1 MKNPLSNTAMRRGV
15 WAVFL
20 LMLVWTGSHA
30 QNAPPS
36 LGVAMRA
43 EDPIENEQGS
53 YTVVYEIVIRNY
65 GTAPLTDLNV
75 VDNLSI
81 AFADAADFRVIRVES
96 KIAAVNEDYDGVEDV
111 ALLAAGADLGPGT
124 EETITVE
131 VTVNPGDRPG
141 RYESTVVATAFDPE
155 GQEARDASQNGLDP
169 DPDGNGDPRDNN
181 QPTPVMLGDT
191 PLIGF
196 SKELVSKTANGDGS
210 YTLVYE
216 FLLKNYGNV
225 SLKAIQAEE
234 DLLVAF
240 ASPALCEVKE
250 LTSDDLH
257 VNEEF
262 DGADDIRLLT
272 GEDSLRVGETARV
285 TLTVCMF
292 RKTTVDTYYNSA
304 TASGRGPAGDLVTD
318 VSQEGANPDP
328 DGDGDPGNDDVPT
341 AASFARIEHGGALD
355 TTISLTDGEIT
366 VDVIALNTYLSIEG
380 FTTQLQTTFSN
391 TGMDTFGVTI
401 NGTVG
406 NIRLNSSITFDPSTV
421 SFVSWQGG
429 VAFTLLDLDVTSITY
444 LGAPQTNSYTQFS
457 FSGSA
462 DDISAQAT
470 VRFGVCPLEFWALN
484 ACATWEWSEC
494 DTAINGCVLFTAEEG
509 FSSATLSLSDLV
521 LVEDVFGL
529 QGQGLLDV
537 TFTYTVDEKVFS
549 PRLRFEPDW
558 RICAE
563 LELLGEVTM
572 SSLPLGVEGILVYGL
587 VGEVTLAN
595 DVTFS
600 FAESF
605 HDEKD
610 ASVTGKA
617 GYGGIL
623 KVGGPAPSCCD
634 TPGTFE
640 LATYFGGTPSPSG
653 SLLGIGLFTA
663 SFDLRMFEG
672 FSIAFDGEYP
682 TNGTGWSFA
691 VTVGVFW

>member
-1 MKNPLSNTAMRRGV
+1 MNRTA
-15 WAVFL
+15 L
-20 LMLVWTGSHA
+20 
-30 QNAPPS
+30 
-36 LGVAMRA
+36 
-43 EDPIENEQGS
+43 
-53 YTVVYEIVIRNY
+53 
-65 GTAPLTDLNV
+65 
-75 VDNLSI
+75 
-81 AFADAADFRVIRVES
+81 FAAI
-96 KIAAVNEDYDGVEDV
+96 
-111 ALLAAGADLGPGT
+111 
-124 EETITVE
+124 
-131 VTVNPGDRPG
+131 
-141 RYESTVVATAFDPE
+141 ATAGLLCAPCWVAAA
-155 GQEARDASQNGLDP
+155 QE
-169 DPDGNGDPRDNN
+169 
-181 QPTPVMLGDT
+181 
-191 PLIGF
+191 
-196 SKELVSKTANGDGS
+196 
-210 YTLVYE
+210 
-216 FLLKNYGNV
+216 
-225 SLKAIQAEE
+225 
-234 DLLVAF
+234 
-240 ASPALCEVKE
+240 
-250 LTSDDLH
+250 
-257 VNEEF
+257 
-262 DGADDIRLLT
+262 
-272 GEDSLRVGETARV
+272 
-285 TLTVCMF
+285 
-292 RKTTVDTYYNSA
+292 
-304 TASGRGPAGDLVTD
+304 TD
-318 VSQEGANPDP
+318 VS
-328 DGDGDPGNDDVPT
+328 
-341 AASFARIEHGGALD
+341 FGGLFE
-355 TTISLTDGEIT
+355 TTIEMTQTSSLTVKTVALTFVLGIGEWFASADAQFT
-366 VDVIALNTYLSIEG
+366 DSQFDTLS
-380 FTTQLQTTFSN
+380 FYA
-391 TGMDTFGVTI
+391 TGP
-401 NGTVG
+401 VG
-406 NIRLNSSITFDPSTV
+406 PVRLNSSLVLNPSTL
-421 SFVSWQGG
+421 SFTSWQGG
-429 VAFTLLDLDVTSITY
+429 AAFTLFDLDVTNIVF

-563 LELLGEVTM
+563 LELLGEVTV